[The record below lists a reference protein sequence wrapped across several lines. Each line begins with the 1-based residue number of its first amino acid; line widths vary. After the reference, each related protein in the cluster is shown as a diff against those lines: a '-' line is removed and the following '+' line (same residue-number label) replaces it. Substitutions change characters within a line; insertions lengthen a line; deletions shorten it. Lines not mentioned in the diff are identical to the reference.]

1 MRISRALTIFLLFV
15 GVVSISG
22 QFQFRRKH
30 LRSPGDTISLVQ
42 VSHKNRLNPT
52 EIAEN
57 MKQIEDQKAKVYEEM
72 GKASKSIK
80 DAEVKM
86 DVMKKEAVE
95 KVRQTRER
103 KKVNADKM
111 KAYLE
116 SNAIA
121 AQRRQ
126 LQIIS
131 CLQIIKGG
139 ANRLYWSLRKMF
151 AELPDEKVCPV
162 FKGMKF
168 PSMSKHGHTERFYK
182 KYKLGESPVNDGTEV
197 LFFDAVKLKLWRCM
211 CTTQEVK
218 AKYPVGKPAASLMLQ
233 KTAEKIEQRAEAL
246 ENKVGSVR
254 PQIEAATKQEEKEE
268 EKNVSDGV
276 VSN

>member
-1 MRISRALTIFLLFV
+1 MRITRALTIFLLFV
-15 GVVSISG
+15 GVVSING
-22 QFQFRRKH
+22 QLQFRRKH
-30 LRSPGDTISLVQ
+30 LRNPGETISLVQ
-42 VSHKNRLNPT
+42 VSHKNSLNPN

-57 MKQIEDQKAKVYEEM
+57 MKQIEEQKSKIYEEM

-80 DAEVKM
+80 DTESKM

-95 KVRQTRER
+95 NVRQNRER

-111 KAYLE
+111 KAYLD

-121 AQRRQ
+121 AKRRQ
-126 LQIIS
+126 LQIVS
-131 CLQIIKGG
+131 CLQMIKGG

-197 LFFDAVKLKLWRCM
+197 LYFDAVKLNLWRCM
-211 CTTQEVK
+211 CTEREIK

-233 KTAEKIEQRAEAL
+233 KTAEKIEERAESL
-246 ENKVGSVR
+246 EKKVGSIR
-254 PQIEAATKQEEKEE
+254 PQIEASAKKEEKEE
-268 EKNVSDGV
+268 QNDVANGV

>member
-1 MRISRALTIFLLFV
+1 MKISQAVAIFFLLV
-15 GVVSISG
+15 GVVSING
-22 QFQFRRKH
+22 QLQFRRKR
-30 LRSPGDTISLVQ
+30 LGSPAETISLVQ
-42 VSHKNRLNPT
+42 VSQKSRLNPD

-57 MKQIEDQKAKVYEEM
+57 MKQIEEQKSKVAQEM
-72 GKASKSIK
+72 
-80 DAEVKM
+80 AEVSRNINNAESKM
-86 DVMKKEAVE
+86 DVMKKEAIENV
-95 KVRQTRER
+95 KQTRER

-111 KAYLE
+111 KAYLD
-116 SNAIA
+116 SNKIA
-121 AQRRQ
+121 AERRQ
-126 LQIIS
+126 LQIVS

-182 KYKLGESPVNDGTEV
+182 KYKLGQSPVNDGTEV

-218 AKYPVGKPAASLMLQ
+218 TKYPVGKPAAGLMLQ
-233 KTAEKIEQRAEAL
+233 KTAEKIEERAETL

-254 PQIEAATKQEEKEE
+254 PEIEVAAKREETEEQKE
-268 EKNVSDGV
+268 VSSGSI
-276 VSN
+276 SN

>member
-1 MRISRALTIFLLFV
+1 MKIAQAVAIFFLLV
-15 GVVSISG
+15 GVVSING
-22 QFQFRRKH
+22 QLQFRRKR
-30 LRSPGDTISLVQ
+30 LRSPAETISLVQ
-42 VSHKNRLNPT
+42 VSQKATLSPD

-57 MKQIEDQKAKVYEEM
+57 MKQIEEQKSKVAQEM
-72 GKASKSIK
+72 GEVTRSINN
-80 DAEVKM
+80 AESKM
-86 DVMKKEAVE
+86 DVMKKEAVV
-95 KVRQTRER
+95 KVQRTRER
-103 KKVNADKM
+103 KKLNADKM

-116 SNAIA
+116 SNKIA
-121 AQRRQ
+121 AERRQ
-126 LQIIS
+126 LQIVS

-182 KYKLGESPVNDGTEV
+182 KYKLGETPVNDGTEV

-211 CTTQEVK
+211 CTTEEMK
-218 AKYPVGKPAASLMLQ
+218 TKYPVGKPAASLMLQ
-233 KTAEKIEQRAEAL
+233 KTAEKIEERAEKL

-254 PQIEAATKQEEKEE
+254 PEIEAAAKAEESEE
-268 EKNVSDGV
+268 QSKVSSGDI
-276 VSN
+276 SN